1 MVKVDNSYKKRIFVN
16 KSTDEV
22 MELKKKVEDKIKE
35 IEESGLDYNLLSAFE
50 NDVNANHLS
59 VFKYRKE
66 IFREVNNLLRNRTI
80 DEDLQIQLRDIKTNI
95 YFLLIGSF
103 ENLKIFL
110 DSKISTS
117 LVHRTD
123 NDKTDSFKKY
133 KKKFEDLYKSELS
146 SSSFK
151 KSFFNMFEDVN
162 ACPYCNRNFINP
174 IYKDVKLGKD
184 NKNQSPDI
192 EHFYPKSIYPFLSL
206 SISNL
211 LPSCAF
217 CNKIKSDYDTYD
229 TCKSPYEIIEDDI
242 SFKFEPLNNQ
252 KRLIKVNSK
261 NDIKNAEVLNLD
273 DLYHEVHSKYVND
286 IFLATNKNPIEN
298 RKYLKKFFSL
308 SLDTQDKLYK
318 KKFCNYYQEKD
329 FNKQPLSKMTKD
341 LFFHIKENEI

>member
-110 DSKISTS
+110 DSKITTS